1 MKCVLLDKGNNIIDR
16 IELGNEV
23 EMSTRAKIF
32 FLKRKQIDE
41 KEFDSMWK
49 VMTEEQYNTQH
60 TELLQNKQYEW
71 WKDEPTYLDIDI
83 DEK

>member
-1 MKCVLLDKGNNIIDR
+1 MKCVLVDKGNNIIDR